1 MEIPDLTWPLEGTRA
16 QYVQGLR
23 LAEIAGKMQEYGILV
38 DRDACFRHLVTARE
52 RQERFGT
59 VFKELSG
66 LDDIG
71 LDGGTAAVKSF
82 FWDTLKA
89 PHVSLSKRTKL
100 PKLDKLALI
109 EYVTA
114 GKTEELRKAAASL
127 YAYRRNGK
135 VIGYMT
141 AYLEASSSDSRIHPR
156 WNTIGTKTS
165 RWSCTEPNVQQLSGR
180 SPKFD
185 FGNGPETLVD
195 GLKDVLIADP
205 GFVLVAAD
213 WSALELYLQTYI
225 AGAQKLLLW
234 MHDGKD
240 LHMENAKAVLR
251 ELKIPADA
259 TKSTHKIPREI
270 AKLFFGFSYLDGDHV
285 DQVFKQMKDKMPA
298 ITLPLVQAWRKRYF
312 NEHPEFLQ
320 MQERNRQDISDSG
333 YITTPLMGRRLT
345 LVDAPRGFNQA
356 HNGKCQ
362 TTAGDLANIAILR
375 LAEHVDWQNRVLL
388 MQVHDSFVMQC
399 REGDEKAT
407 EDLLVRCMTEPVD
420 IYGIQAKFLAEAGHG
435 ISWADT

>member
-1 MEIPDLTWPLEGTRA
+1 MEIPELCWPLEGSLA
-16 QYVQGLR
+16 QYRQSLQ
-23 LAEIAGKMQEYGILV
+23 LAEIAGQMQEFGWRV
-38 DRDACFRHLVTARE
+38 DRDAAKRHLVTAQE
-52 RQERFGT
+52 RQEKYGT
-59 VFKELSG
+59 LFKTLSG
-66 LDDIG
+66 LEDIG
-71 LDGGTAAVKSF
+71 KDGQTAAVKSY

-89 PHVSLSKRTKL
+89 PPVSLSKKTKK
-100 PKLDKLALI
+100 PKLDKLALV
-109 EYVTA
+109 EYITS
-114 GKTEELRKAAASL
+114 GNSEELKKSAAAM

-135 VIGYMT
+135 VIGYME
-141 AYLEASSSDSRIHPR
+141 AYLEASLKDGRIHPR
-156 WNTIGTKTS
+156 WNIWGTKTS

-185 FGNGPETLVD
+185 FGNGAETLVD
-195 GLKDVLIADP
+195 GLKDVLVADP

-225 AGAQKLLLW
+225 AGAQKLLQW

-259 TKSTHKIPREI
+259 TKSTHKLAREV

-298 ITLPLVQAWRKRYF
+298 ITLPLVKEWRKRYF
-312 NEHPEFLQ
+312 KEHPEFLQ

-333 YITTPLMGRRLT
+333 YITTPLMLRRLT
-345 LVDAPRGFNQA
+345 LVDAPRGYNQA

-362 TTAGDLANIAILR
+362 TTAGDLANIAVLR
-375 LAEHVDWQNRVLL
+375 LAEHIDWRNRMLL
-388 MQVHDSFVMQC
+388 GQIHDSFVVQC

-407 EDLLVRCMTEPVD
+407 EDLLVCCMTEPVD
-420 IYGIQAKFLAEAGHG
+420 IYGIKAKFLAEAGHG